1 MRELQDSFFKV
12 IHITFTKYCNIF
24 YIMANQAQSKSKDK
38 DAPKEDTSKKSSQS
52 SESSSNENG
61 GDLGKKIE
69 SLHST
74 LSGDLSN
81 VESEAAL
88 GLIDEWYDVLH
99 KAKEPEIKELS
110 SHLKQLKQ
118 LLKGGKATAH
128 EISDV
133 LSEIGEQTSEY
144 ATDVDKNLKNPLRQI
159 GQQLSKLGNSLAKAE
174 EHEQIEEINSLVETL
189 DDGLGE
195 VDKEAATSS
204 IDTWYNLL
212 HKSEDQSIKEIAEGL
227 KQLKHA
233 LKLKNPKGAE
243 ISSILSKLGE
253 QTAAASQ
260 EAKRGFKGPIQRL
273 GKLLSKSAKSI
284 EE

>member
-1 MRELQDSFFKV
+1 
-12 IHITFTKYCNIF
+12 
-24 YIMANQAQSKSKDK
+24 MANQAQSKSKDK
-38 DAPKEDTSKKSSQS
+38 DAAKEDTSKKSSQS
-52 SESSSNENG
+52 NGNSSNNG

-110 SHLKQLKQ
+110 SHLKELKQ

-128 EISDV
+128 EISEV

-144 ATDVDKNLKNPLRQI
+144 ATDVEKGLKNPLRQI
-159 GQQLSKLGNSLAKAE
+159 GQQLSKVGNSLAKAE
-174 EHEQIEEINSLVETL
+174 EHEQIQEINSLVETF

-204 IDTWYNLL
+204 IDTWYNVL
-212 HKSEDQSIKEIAEGL
+212 HKSEDESIKEIAEGL

-253 QTAAASQ
+253 QTVAASQ

-284 EE
+284 EG

>member
-1 MRELQDSFFKV
+1 
-12 IHITFTKYCNIF
+12 
-24 YIMANQAQSKSKDK
+24 MASQPQSKSKDS
-38 DAPKEDTSKKSSQS
+38 DAVKENTSKKSSQS
-52 SESSSNENG
+52 NGNSSNDNG

-74 LSGDLSN
+74 LSGDLSSI
-81 VESEAAL
+81 ESEAAL
-88 GLIDEWYDVLH
+88 NLIDEWHDILH

-128 EISDV
+128 EISDI

-144 ATDVDKNLKNPLRQI
+144 ATDVDKEIKNPLRQI
-159 GQQLSKLGNSLAKAE
+159 GKQLSKLGNSLAKAE

-189 DDGLGE
+189 DDGLGD
-195 VDKEAATSS
+195 VDKETATSS

-212 HKSEDQSIKEIAEGL
+212 HKSEDEGIKEIANGL
-227 KQLKHA
+227 KELKQA
-233 LKLKNPKGAE
+233 LKLKNPKGDE

-253 QTAAASQ
+253 QTVAASQ
-260 EAKRGFKGPIQRL
+260 EARRGFKGPIQRL
-273 GKLLSKSAKSI
+273 GKLLSNSAKSI
-284 EE
+284 

>member
-1 MRELQDSFFKV
+1 
-12 IHITFTKYCNIF
+12 
-24 YIMANQAQSKSKDK
+24 MASQAQSKGKDN
-38 DAPKEDTSKKSSQS
+38 DATGEDTSKKSSQS
-52 SESSSNENG
+52 NANSSNDNG

-74 LSGDLSN
+74 LSGDLSK

-88 GLIDEWYDVLH
+88 GLVDEWYELLH
-99 KAKEPEIKELS
+99 KAKEPEIKELG

-128 EISDV
+128 EISEV

-144 ATDVDKNLKNPLRQI
+144 ATDADKEVKTPLRQI
-159 GQQLSKLGNSLAKAE
+159 GKQLAKLGNSLAKAE
-174 EHEQIEEINSLVETL
+174 EHEQIEEIESLTETL
-189 DDGLGE
+189 EDGLGE

-212 HKSEDQSIKEIAEGL
+212 HKSEDENIKEIANGL
-227 KQLKHA
+227 KELKHA
-233 LKLKNPKGAE
+233 LKLKNPKSAD
-243 ISSILSKLGE
+243 ISNILSKLGE
-253 QTAAASQ
+253 QTVAAAQ
-260 EAKRGFKGPIQRL
+260 DARRGFKGPVQRL
-273 GKLLSKSAKSI
+273 GKLLSKSGKSL

>member
-1 MRELQDSFFKV
+1 
-12 IHITFTKYCNIF
+12 
-24 YIMANQAQSKSKDK
+24 MASQAQSKSKGNDT
-38 DAPKEDTSKKSSQS
+38 AKEDTSKKSSQS
-52 SESSSNENG
+52 NG
-61 GDLGKKIE
+61 NSDNGEDLGKKIE

-74 LSGDLSN
+74 LSGDLSA

-128 EISDV
+128 EISEV
-133 LSEIGEQTSEY
+133 LSEVGEQTSEY

-212 HKSEDQSIKEIAEGL
+212 HKSEDEGIKEIAEGL

-253 QTAAASQ
+253 QTVTASQ

-273 GKLLSKSAKSI
+273 GKLLSNSAKSI
-284 EE
+284 EG